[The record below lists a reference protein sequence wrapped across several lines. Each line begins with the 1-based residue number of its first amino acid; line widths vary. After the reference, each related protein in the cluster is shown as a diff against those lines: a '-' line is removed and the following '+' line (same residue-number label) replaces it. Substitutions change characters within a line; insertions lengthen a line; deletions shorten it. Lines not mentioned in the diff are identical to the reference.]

1 MCRNISLIK
10 TIENRQKPGTWKWEL
25 NIIIFIL
32 IMVVFA
38 KTFIAAVVQMC
49 FVKKMFLEI
58 SQNSQENTC
67 ARVSF
72 LIKLQTQATPFL
84 KEHLWWLLLHLV
96 HIIKRWNKKG
106 IHLLLKSRL
115 LLLLFDNPNFYK
127 IFSIQPLLPNFE
139 NPIQSGFLMASWDY
153 RSNLLKF
160 ADY

>member
-1 MCRNISLIK
+1 MKETSVLIK
-10 TIENRQKPGTWKWEL
+10 AL
-25 NIIIFIL
+25 FIIRSSHQSCS
-32 IMVVFA
+32 VRKV
-38 KTFIAAVVQMC
+38 
-49 FVKKMFLEI
+49 LEI